1 MSRPPV
7 AALPPVR
14 LSPIALAT
22 RLVLCGLSASAA
34 ALLVSPDTALAQAL
48 PAAPALHETQVRQYD
63 LPAGPLGRSLAEF
76 ATQSGLLLSFD
87 PNITS
92 GLQAPALQGGYAP
105 IEGLQ
110 VLLAGSNLEIARR
123 PDSSYTVRQKQSGGK
138 VTELQEVTVVGN
150 VSAAAEVYT
159 APRSSVYISG
169 AEIERYVPISTGDLF
184 KGVPGVQVGDT
195 RNGGALDVNIRG
207 VQGQSRIAVTVDGA
221 QQALDVYRGY
231 AGTQQR
237 SYIDP
242 DLLSSITINKGPSL
256 DSGTG
261 GNALG
266 GSVAMQTIGVKD
278 ILLPGQTIGLR
289 LTGSMWNNGVKPE
302 ARGKTLPKGES
313 LAAELHEKR
322 GDLFGSDAQAGSIA
336 FAISSEY
343 IDFVAAYAKR
353 TQGNYFAGKHGQ
365 DKYRVYD
372 KYGEEQG
379 SVATTYMPG
388 EEVLN
393 SSSETQ
399 SVLLKTT
406 IRPAAGHT
414 VDLSYR
420 NYDGHQTD
428 IMPSDIFRFGTANI
442 YQYPAGHTLIDTF
455 TLGYRFDPADNP
467 LVNLKGQLWMTDARS
482 STLSGWIVPTSQ
494 FFMNDRGWVRQ
505 KNRRIGGDLGNRSE
519 FNSSIGQFAL
529 DIGGSFQIEE
539 LNPQSSVVITQ
550 YDLNANRTVRDAHR
564 REFNLSG
571 KLEYKPTDKLTI
583 WGGARF
589 THFKT
594 RDRNRHA
601 TPVETHTPF
610 RMISVSWPDGR
621 GVMYW
626 LPDANGQFTDASDP
640 RKNNGTVWKDYSF
653 AMPMEDIGPEYTS
666 DVWDGVYEGEMT
678 TGYAFSE
685 PVEESGSTFAPGLGI
700 SYELTRDTFA
710 YVSYTQAVRLPS
722 LFETS
727 LGTSSLLPAQGLKPE
742 RAKNWE
748 IGLSTIQSA
757 LLTPRDTLSL
767 KLAYFNNNIKNY
779 ITRYEDPA
787 GWGAPRYG
795 DLGWGMMSFSN
806 TDHFKVNGLEF
817 QSQYDSGRLFMDL
830 SATHYFG
837 VKTCDADFAAHL
849 RASAHQFLHTENT
862 PDCTPGSF
870 MGSYANT
877 QNPPKYAVNLT
888 LGSRFLDETL
898 TIGGRMVFTSGPTEE
913 MNEPWQFNSTT
924 PQLIY
929 RPVTVVDAFLDYQFH
944 KQASVNVSLQNITN
958 RYYLDPLSQS
968 FMPAPG
974 RTLNVGLKLQM

>member
-1 MSRPPV
+1 MSRPPI
-7 AALPPVR
+7 APLSAR
-14 LSPIALAT
+14 LSP
-22 RLVLCGLSASAA
+22 LVLTGPLVLSGLSAATA
-34 ALLVSPDTALAQAL
+34 ALLAHPGTALAQSA
-48 PAAPALHETQVRQYD
+48 PAASPLPHASARQYD
-63 LPAGPLGRSLAEF
+63 IPAGPLGRSLAEF
-76 ATQSGLLLSFD
+76 ATQSGLLLSFN
-87 PNITS
+87 PALTS
-92 GLQAPALQGGYAP
+92 GLRAPALQGEYAP
-105 IEGLQ
+105 AAGLQ
-110 VLLAGSNLEIARR
+110 ILLAGSDLEIARR
-123 PDSSYTVRQKQSGGK
+123 PDSSYTLRQKPGPAR
-138 VTELQEVTVVGN
+138 VAELQEVTVVGN
-150 VSAAAEVYT
+150 LSPAEEVYT
-159 APRSSVYISG
+159 APRSSVYLSG
-169 AEIERYVPISTGDLF
+169 AEIERYAPISTGDLF
-184 KGVPGVQVGDT
+184 KGVPGVQVGDS
-195 RNGGALDVNIRG
+195 RNGGALDINIRG

-256 DSGTG
+256 DSRTG

-266 GSVAMQTIGVKD
+266 GSVAMKTIGVQD
-278 ILLPGQTIGLR
+278 ILLPEQTIGLR

-313 LAAELHEKR
+313 LAADLHEKR
-322 GDLFGSDAQAGSIA
+322 ADLFGSQAQAGSIA
-336 FAISSEY
+336 FAVSGEY

-353 TQGNYFAGKHGQ
+353 TQGNYFTGKHGQ
-365 DKYRVYD
+365 DKYRVHD
-372 KYGEEQG
+372 KYGKEQG

-393 SSSETQ
+393 SSSETA

-406 IRPAAGHT
+406 LRPAAGHT

-420 NYDGHQTD
+420 NYDGHQTE

-467 LVNLKGQLWMTDARS
+467 LINLHSTLWMTDARS
-482 STLSGWIVPTSQ
+482 STISGVMVPASQ
-494 FFMNDRGWVRQ
+494 VFTVDRGWVRQ
-505 KNRRIGGDLGNRSE
+505 TNRRIGGDLSNRSE
-519 FNSSIGQFAL
+519 FTSSIGQFAL

-539 LNPQSSVVITQ
+539 LAPQSGVVITQ
-550 YDLNANRTVRDAHR
+550 YDLDANRTVRDAHR
-564 REFNLSG
+564 RELSLSG
-571 KLEYKPTDKLTI
+571 KLEYKPTDRLTL

-601 TPVETHTPF
+601 TPVKTHTAY
-610 RMISVSWPDGR
+610 RMIRLSWPEGN

-640 RKNNGTVWKDYSF
+640 RLNNGTVWKDYSF
-653 AMPMEDIGPEYTS
+653 AMPMEDIGPEYES
-666 DVWDGVYEGEMT
+666 DVWDGVYEADLT
-678 TGYAFSE
+678 SGYAFSE
-685 PVEESGSTFAPGLGI
+685 PVEDSGNTFAPGLGI
-700 SYELTRDTFA
+700 SYEFARDSFA

-727 LGTSSLLPAQGLKPE
+727 LGTSQLMPAQGLKPE
-742 RAKNWE
+742 RARNWE
-748 IGLSTIQSA
+748 IGVSTIQSA
-757 LLTPRDTLSL
+757 LITPRDALSL

-787 GWGAPRYG
+787 SWGAPRYG
-795 DLGWGMMSFSN
+795 DLGFGMMSFSN
-806 TDHFKVNGLEF
+806 TDHFRVNGLEF
-817 QSQYDSGRLFMDL
+817 QSQYDSGRIFMDL

-837 VKTCDADFAAHL
+837 VQTCDAKFAAHL
-849 RASAHQFLHTENT
+849 RASAHRYLPTENT

-898 TIGGRMVFTSGPTEE
+898 TLGGRMVFTSGPTRE
-913 MNEPWQFNSTT
+913 MNEPWQFNATT

-929 RPVTVVDAFLDYQFH
+929 QPVTVVDAFLNYQFH
-944 KQASVNVSLQNITN
+944 RQASVNVSLQNITN

-974 RTLNVGLKLQM
+974 RTLMVGLKLQM